1 MGSLGHVC
9 RLEKSLLDGKGSF
22 VVRAKNISLLV
33 GLELE
38 MHTYTVRSGAGS
50 MLGQKELD

>member
-1 MGSLGHVC
+1 MGSWGHVC
-9 RLEKSLLDGKGSF
+9 RLGKLLLDGKGSF

-38 MHTYTVRSGAGS
+38 MHTYTVRSGA
-50 MLGQKELD
+50 